1 MLLLTSL
8 SSTFLSAALP
18 LAASLAP
25 AVTGNAGAPTPP
37 IVSPSIATA
46 QHVDTETGG
55 NFSYDYVEGGI
66 SLGEAVGTEIGFSHE
81 VEGPW
86 IAIGR
91 FLYLTD
97 DESGVDVD
105 FFGLSG
111 GVGYVHNL
119 QTGLDLVGRAE
130 LEWGYVDASGNGV
143 NDSDDEFGARVRG
156 GARFAVMEDLEVF
169 GNAGFRTIF
178 DSDFV
183 ADFGAVYHLES
194 NWSALGR
201 VDIDDDTQFL
211 LGVRYGF

>member
-8 SSTFLSAALP
+8 STALFAAALP
-18 LAASLAP
+18 LTAGTAP
-25 AVTGNAGAPTPP
+25 AVSSNAAAPTAP
-37 IVSPSIATA
+37 IVSPSFAAA
-46 QHVDTETGG
+46 QHFETKTGG

-66 SLGEAVGTEIGFSHE
+66 SLGEAVGAEVGFSHE

-143 NDSDDEFGARVRG
+143 NDSDDEFGVRVRG
-156 GARFAVMEDLEVF
+156 GARFAAMEDLELF

-183 ADFGAVYHLES
+183 ADFGAVYRLES

>member
-1 MLLLTSL
+1 MFVLSSL
-8 SSTFLSAALP
+8 SSAVLSAALP
-18 LAASLAP
+18 LTASLAP
-25 AVTGNAGAPTPP
+25 VVNTNTVAPTPL
-37 IVSPSIATA
+37 IVSPSFLAA
-46 QHVDTETGG
+46 QDFDTNTGG

-97 DESGVDVD
+97 DESGVDID

-143 NDSDDEFGARVRG
+143 DDNDDEFGARVRG
-156 GARFAVMEDLEVF
+156 GARFAAMEDLEVF

-183 ADFGAVYHLES
+183 ADFGAVYRLES

>member
-1 MLLLTSL
+1 MLLFTSICSAL
-8 SSTFLSAALP
+8 ITAALP
-18 LAASLAP
+18 LSATFTP
-25 AVTGNAGAPTPP
+25 AVSGIAAAPTPT
-37 IVSPSIATA
+37 IASPSFAA
-46 QHVDTETGG
+46 QQFETKTGG

-143 NDSDDEFGARVRG
+143 NESDDEFGARVRG
-156 GARFAVMEDLEVF
+156 GARFAAMEDLEVF

-183 ADFGAVYHLES
+183 ADFGAVYRLES